1 MSNKK
6 LVPFRL
12 SEELDKKIKKEA
24 EAKGIS
30 KTAIIEEALSLY
42 FKELDEE
49 RLANILLD
57 KIDEKYG
64 KKLNLKLRAMDINIE
79 VILELLNSLAHSLKD
94 KNAINDFISIDD
106 LESPIVS
113 QAKLAVNKKIANQK
127 QRKDYRKKG
136 E

>member
-30 KTAIIEEALSLY
+30 KTAIIEEALDLY